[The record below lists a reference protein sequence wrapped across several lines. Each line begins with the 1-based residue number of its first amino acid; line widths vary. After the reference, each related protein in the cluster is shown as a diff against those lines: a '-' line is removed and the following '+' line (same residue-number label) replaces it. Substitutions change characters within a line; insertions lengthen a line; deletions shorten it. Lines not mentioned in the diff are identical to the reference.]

1 MWPRKNIDKIF
12 KNQVSSIR
20 WEKYF
25 PFNRCQLNS
34 IFEFGFSFIR
44 YFKSVVKFTFVGEA
58 SVVFSAIF
66 HVNDTA
72 KDIFPKSKTWK
83 LTKSKGI
90 SFHLNF
96 YSLIL
101 NFRVCFGTFLMVLN
115 CSHYWYYWKLFK
127 FSQPEN
133 NWFS

>member
-1 MWPRKNIDKIF
+1 MTTKKYRQTLQKSSKFNKKGKNI
-12 KNQVSSIR
+12 VLSTVA
-20 WEKYF
+20 
-25 PFNRCQLNS
+25 NS